1 MSSSLPAVVRSG
13 GVTKAKA
20 KAKAKTETK
29 CETETET
36 KCERDV
42 VAKDSGLR
50 SFVPDDYDAPKLSPP
65 APVLG

>member
-20 KAKAKTETK
+20 KAKAKTET
-29 CETETET
+29 ETKT